1 MDKYWKEEREIE
13 ITPEKMS
20 KAKDTNRDFTK
31 EEVQMD
37 SKYIWEVK
45 LY

>member
-1 MDKYWKEEREIE
+1 MGKYWKEEREIE
-13 ITPEKMS
+13 ITPDKMS
-20 KAKDTNRDFTK
+20 KAKDPNRDFTK

-37 SKYIWEVK
+37 SKYIWEVN